1 MLKDED
7 KFQNYF
13 TVGFGS
19 SKSWQVQ
26 FVNKVREKKKPQNCD
41 TDLSYHIHLVIYVL
55 F

>member
-19 SKSWQVQ
+19 YKSWQVQ
-26 FVNKVREKKKPQNCD
+26 FVNKVREKKNPETVTLNGV
-41 TDLSYHIHLVIYVL
+41 TTYIW
-55 F
+55 